1 MAKPKQ
7 KLGTLVDKLWLK
19 REEIRREEAKVKKLK
34 EDYNKQ
40 VDLVMDSYDKGAVEK
55 AAGSLG
61 QASLSHRAIYRVA
74 DPHVFLEAIR
84 KGKKFWPLLKPGLDT
99 EAFGEF
105 IEENPPKNPQ
115 LPFPGVEL
123 FTDVRLH
130 LTAVKKGKR
139 K

>member
-1 MAKPKQ
+1 MAKAE
-7 KLGTLVDKLWLK
+7 KLGTLVDKLYRM
-19 REEIRREEAKVKKLK
+19 REDIRVDESKLK
-34 EDYNKQ
+34 KKKEEYKKHSDR
-40 VDLVMDSYDKGAVEK
+40 VMENYDKGAVEK
-55 AAGSLG
+55 AAGSVG
-61 QASLSHRAIYRVA
+61 QASISHRQIYRVA
-74 DPHVFLEAIR
+74 DPHVFLQTIR

-115 LPFPGVEL
+115 APFPGVEL

>member
-1 MAKPKQ
+1 MAKVKQ
-7 KLGTLVDKLWLK
+7 KLGALVDKLWLQ
-19 REEIRREEAKVKKLK
+19 REEIRSAEAKVKKLK
-34 EDYNKQ
+34 EAYSKQ
-40 VDLVMDSYDKGAVEK
+40 VEHVMENYGKAEVEK
-55 AAGSLG
+55 VAGNVG
-61 QASLSHRAIYRVA
+61 QASLSHRQIYRVA
-74 DPHVFLEAIR
+74 DPHVFLQAIR

-130 LTAVKKGKR
+130 LTAVKKGK
-139 K
+139 KK